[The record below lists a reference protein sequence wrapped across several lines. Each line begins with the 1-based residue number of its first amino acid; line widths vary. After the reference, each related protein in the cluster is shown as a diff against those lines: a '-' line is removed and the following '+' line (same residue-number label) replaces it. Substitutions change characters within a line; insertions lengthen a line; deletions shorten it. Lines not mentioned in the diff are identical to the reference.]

1 MVVAQWIDRT
11 EYPFESNWFEVGK
24 KRLHYIDE
32 GVGEPVVFLHGS
44 PGWSFTFRY
53 LIKGLKSQFRC
64 LAPDFIGFGLSDKP
78 TNWTYR
84 PERDLDYITDFIES
98 RNLKNVT
105 LVLHGMGGPIGIGYA
120 IKNPSNVR
128 HIVVSNSWMWPLNQ
142 VESVQKLD
150 KRVNGFLGRFYYLNL
165 NGPVRS
171 LRRNMQDRTHFSR
184 IAYDHYWNA
193 LDEPIER
200 VAPYG
205 YDKALLGSAHFY
217 QSLWDR
223 REAIRDIPAMILW
236 GMADRVLPP
245 SCIDEWRMVFPDA
258 EVKRLPGTGPNVMEE
273 KGPGL
278 IPHVEMFLNDT
289 AYLPTATL
297 M

>member
-1 MVVAQWIDRT
+1 MVAAEWIDRV
-11 EYPFESNWFEVGK
+11 EYPFSSNWFDVGK
-24 KRLHYIDE
+24 KRLHYVDE

-44 PGWSFTFRY
+44 PGWSFSFRH
-53 LIKGLKSQFRC
+53 LIKGLRSQFRC
-64 LAPDFIGFGLSDKP
+64 LAPDLLGFGLSDKP

-84 PERDLDYITDFIES
+84 PERDVEYITDFIETK
-98 RNLKNVT
+98 NLKDVT
-105 LVLHGMGGPIGIGYA
+105 LVLHGMGGPIGIDYA
-120 IKNPSNVR
+120 LKNPSNIR
-128 HIVVSNSWMWPLNQ
+128 HIVVINTWMWPLTH
-142 VESVQKLD
+142 VEAIQKID
-150 KRVNGFLGRFYYLNL
+150 KRVNGVFGRFLYLNM

-171 LRRNMQDRTHFSR
+171 MKRAVQDRTHFDR
-184 IAYDHYWNA
+184 TAFEHYWNA
-193 LDEPIER
+193 LDEPVER

-205 YDKALLGSAHFY
+205 YDKALTGSSHFF

-223 REAIRDIPAMILW
+223 REAIRHVPALILW
-236 GMADRVLPP
+236 GMADRVLPHNF
-245 SCIDEWRMVFPDA
+245 IEQWRMVFPEA
-258 EVKRLPGTGPNVMEE
+258 EFKKLSNCGPNVMEE